1 MKSGHRIAFSIF
13 CSKEVTHTMQTQGRQ
28 HAAAIIP
35 LFLWGLV
42 GFGSGLINGLLG
54 AAGGILLVAALPRL
68 PAPTRLSLGA
78 DPFSTGHLD
87 QRDLFA
93 TALAVMLPISAV
105 SAFNYWRSG
114 IRPELRFTLFLL
126 LPVAVGGF
134 VGGLLL
140 ERTSQTFLRRLFA
153 AVILVSGVRM
163 LF

>member
-1 MKSGHRIAFSIF
+1 
-13 CSKEVTHTMQTQGRQ
+13 MQTRSRQ
-28 HAAAIIP
+28 HATAIIP

-42 GFGSGLINGLLG
+42 GFGAGLINGLLG
-54 AAGGILLVAALPRL
+54 AAGGILLVAALPHL
-68 PAPTRLSLGA
+68 PAPTRLSSGI
-78 DPFSTGHLD
+78 DPFAAGHLD

-114 IRPELRFTLFLL
+114 IRPDLRFTLFLL

-140 ERTSQTFLRRLFA
+140 ERTSQTLLRRLFA

>member
-1 MKSGHRIAFSIF
+1 
-13 CSKEVTHTMQTQGRQ
+13 MQTQGRQ
-28 HAAAIIP
+28 HAAAVLPI
-35 LFLWGLV
+35 LLWGLV
-42 GFGSGLINGLLG
+42 GFGAGLINGLLG
-54 AAGGILLVAALPRL
+54 AAGGILLVAALPQL

-78 DPFSTGHLD
+78 DPFAAGHMD

-153 AVILVSGVRM
+153 AVILVSGARM